1 MVTEKVLPNLYRFE
15 IPLLENPLK
24 AINSYLILGNERNLI
39 VDTGMNRKECM
50 DAMCAGL
57 EELRVDLKK
66 TDFLITHLHVDH
78 IGLVSRLVTD
88 SSKIYFSK
96 IGAELM
102 SSAPDFDKF
111 VCFGRANGFP
121 ENDLLAAVR
130 DHPAHKYGWDSRLT
144 FFTLKDKD
152 TLGIGDYS
160 FTCVETPGHTR
171 GHMCL
176 YEESRKVFISGD
188 HILDTITP
196 HIEAWSDDSNPLEEY
211 LSSLDKVSGFDIELV
226 LPGHGAV
233 FTTCNKRI
241 QELKD
246 HHKKRAEELLS
257 LLGEGSKNA
266 YQVASQMSWNTN
278 YDSWELFPL
287 SQKWFAVGETVA
299 HLKYLETHGLVQ
311 RKISGQQIL
320 FSLNLS
326 ASQYVSTKER
336 R

>member
-1 MVTEKVLPNLYRFE
+1 MTEKVLPNLYRIE
-15 IPLLENPLK
+15 IPLPENPLR
-24 AINSYLILGNERNLI
+24 AINSYVILGLERNLI

-57 EELRVDLKK
+57 EELGVDLNR
-66 TDFLITHLHVDH
+66 TDFFITHLHVDH
-78 IGLVSRLVTD
+78 IGLVSRLITG
-88 SSKIYFSK
+88 SSRIYFSK

-111 VCFGRANGFP
+111 LRFGRANGFP

-130 DHPAHKYGWDSRLT
+130 DHPAHKYGWDSHLA
-144 FFTLKDKD
+144 FCTLKDKE
-152 TLGIGDYS
+152 TLGIGEYT

-176 YEESRKVFISGD
+176 HENSRKLFISGD
-188 HILDTITP
+188 HILDSITP
-196 HIEAWSDDSNPLEEY
+196 HIEAWSDDSNPLKDY
-211 LSSLDKVSGFDIELV
+211 LASLDKVSGLGIELV

-233 FTTCNKRI
+233 FTTCNERI
-241 QELKD
+241 QQLKD

-266 YQVASQMSWNTN
+266 YQVASRMSWDIN

-287 SQKWFAVGETVA
+287 FQKWFAVGEAVA
-299 HLKYLETHGLVQ
+299 HLKYLETNGLVQ
-311 RKISGQQIL
+311 RKMGGDQIL
-320 FSLNLS
+320 FSL
-326 ASQYVSTKER
+326 KP
-336 R
+336 